1 MYYEHFR
8 LSGEP
13 FSLTPDP
20 AFLFLSEKHR
30 EAMAAVQYGLENG
43 RGFITLIGEVG
54 TGKTTILYS
63 VLSQLGPEVGAAY
76 VAYAAH
82 NFDDLL
88 TVALKDFGERPP
100 AGASRL
106 EQLEILQQM
115 LLRRDEAGQRTALVI
130 DEAQSLSDSTFE
142 ELRLLSNFET
152 YTHKLLQIVLVGQ
165 PELQTRLRQQ
175 NLRQLQQRVSVRAI
189 INPLDAGEM
198 EGYIYHRLRQVGGDG
213 RLFEPAAMR
222 AIVRH
227 ARGIPRRA
235 NILGHSALL
244 FAFGRSQPVVTLSTA
259 HEAIAEMDERAPGWM
274 GRSSL
279 QRVSMRPSRSSLRPR
294 ALVEAAA
301 ALGRRAVERVSSAQ
315 ADVSSLPP
323 FGVVLAAAAALIA
336 VGALLIAA
344 GGSRSAGAS
353 KMTTAAATAA
363 PAPVRAPTPGP
374 DAPSET
380 AQPAA
385 PVAAGAADPPPGA
398 ADPPP
403 GAADPPPA
411 PEAAPAVAPA
421 QVAAHV
427 EVAAKEAPEARPAP
441 PAAGKPADLGTV
453 HTVNIPRG
461 GSILAAAR
469 ELYGDRAGDLDRS
482 ALLEQVRRLNPG
494 LRDVNLVKAGAV
506 VKFPSTPGRSESAG
520 QHPE

>member
-63 VLSQLGPEVGAAY
+63 VLSQLGPDVAAAY
-76 VAYAAH
+76 VPYAAH
-82 NFDDLL
+82 TFDDLL
-88 TVALKDFGERPP
+88 TAALKDLGEKPP

-106 EQLEILQQM
+106 DLLEILQQM
-115 LLRRDEAGQRTALVI
+115 LVRRDEAGQRTALVI
-130 DEAQSLSDSTFE
+130 DEAQSLADSTFE

-189 INPLDAGEM
+189 INPLDAAEM
-198 EGYIYHRLRQVGGDG
+198 QAYIQHRLKQVGGDEQ
-213 RLFEPAAMR
+213 LFEPAALR

-235 NILGHSALL
+235 NILCHSALL
-244 FAFGRSQPVVTLSTA
+244 FAFGRSQPVVAMSA
-259 HEAIAEMDERAPGWM
+259 AREAIAEMDERAPGWL
-274 GRSSL
+274 GRGTL
-279 QRVSMRPSRSSLRPR
+279 QRVPAGRSWSWLRPLG
-294 ALVEAAA
+294 LVGAAA
-301 ALGRRAVERVSSAQ
+301 AV
-315 ADVSSLPP
+315 
-323 FGVVLAAAAALIA
+323 
-336 VGALLIAA
+336 LIAA
-344 GGSRSAGAS
+344 GALLLGAGGSGNAEPSAAV
-353 KMTTAAATAA
+353 AATATTASAPAAPAVAEPA
-363 PAPVRAPTPGP
+363 PAPVVAP
-374 DAPSET
+374 A
-380 AQPAA
+380 APAA
-385 PVAAGAADPPPGA
+385 PVAAPSAQVS
-398 ADPPP
+398 
-403 GAADPPPA
+403 PA
-411 PEAAPAVAPA
+411 PAPIQVADKAAPEPEVKPATANAAEAA
-421 QVAAHV
+421 
-427 EVAAKEAPEARPAP
+427 
-441 PAAGKPADLGTV
+441 GNV

-461 GSILAAAR
+461 GSILGAAR
-469 ELYGDRAGDLDRS
+469 ELYGTLPADIDRH
-482 ALLEQVRRLNPG
+482 ALLERVRRLNPG
-494 LRDVNLVKAGAV
+494 LRDVNQVKAGAV
-506 VKFPSTPGRSESAG
+506 VKFPSMAGQAESDG

>member
-1 MYYEHFR
+1 MYYDHFR

-63 VLSQLGPEVGAAY
+63 VLSQLGPDVAAAY
-76 VAYAAH
+76 VPYAAH
-82 NFDDLL
+82 TFDDLL
-88 TVALKDFGERPP
+88 TAALKDLGEKPP

-106 EQLEILQQM
+106 DLLEILQQM
-115 LLRRDEAGQRTALVI
+115 LVRRDEAGQRTALVI
-130 DEAQSLSDSTFE
+130 DEAQSLADSTFE

-189 INPLDAGEM
+189 INPLDAAEM
-198 EGYIYHRLRQVGGDG
+198 QAYIQHRLKQVGGDEQ
-213 RLFEPAAMR
+213 LFEPAALR

-235 NILGHSALL
+235 NILCHSALL
-244 FAFGRSQPVVTLSTA
+244 FAFGRSQPVVTMSA
-259 HEAIAEMDERAPGWM
+259 AREAIAEMDERAPGWL
-274 GRSSL
+274 GRGTL
-279 QRVSMRPSRSSLRPR
+279 QRVPAGRSWSWLRPLG
-294 ALVEAAA
+294 LVGAAA
-301 ALGRRAVERVSSAQ
+301 AV
-315 ADVSSLPP
+315 
-323 FGVVLAAAAALIA
+323 
-336 VGALLIAA
+336 LIAA
-344 GGSRSAGAS
+344 GALLLGAGGSGNAEPSAAV
-353 KMTTAAATAA
+353 AATATTASAPAAPAVAEPA
-363 PAPVRAPTPGP
+363 PAPVVAP
-374 DAPSET
+374 A
-380 AQPAA
+380 APAA
-385 PVAAGAADPPPGA
+385 PVAAPSAQVI
-398 ADPPP
+398 
-403 GAADPPPA
+403 PA
-411 PEAAPAVAPA
+411 PAPIQVADKAAPEPEVKPATANAAEAA
-421 QVAAHV
+421 
-427 EVAAKEAPEARPAP
+427 
-441 PAAGKPADLGTV
+441 GNV

-461 GSILAAAR
+461 GSILGAAR
-469 ELYGDRAGDLDRS
+469 ELYGTLPADIDRH

-494 LRDVNLVKAGAV
+494 LRDVNQVKAGAV
-506 VKFPSTPGRSESAG
+506 VKFPSMAGQAESDG

>member
-1 MYYEHFR
+1 MYYDHFR

-63 VLSQLGPEVGAAY
+63 VLSQLGPDVAAAY
-76 VAYAAH
+76 VPYAAH
-82 NFDDLL
+82 TFDDLL
-88 TVALKDFGERPP
+88 TAALKDLGEKPP

-106 EQLEILQQM
+106 DLLEILQQM
-115 LLRRDEAGQRTALVI
+115 LVRRDEAGQRTALVI
-130 DEAQSLSDSTFE
+130 DEAQSLADSTFE

-189 INPLDAGEM
+189 INPLDAAEM
-198 EGYIYHRLRQVGGDG
+198 QAYIQHRLKQVGGDEQ
-213 RLFEPAAMR
+213 LFEPAALR

-235 NILGHSALL
+235 NILCHSALL
-244 FAFGRSQPVVTLSTA
+244 FAFGRSQPVVTMSA
-259 HEAIAEMDERAPGWM
+259 AREAIAEMDERAPGWL
-274 GRSSL
+274 GRGTL
-279 QRVSMRPSRSSLRPR
+279 QRVPAGRSWSWLRPLG
-294 ALVEAAA
+294 LVGAAA
-301 ALGRRAVERVSSAQ
+301 AV
-315 ADVSSLPP
+315 
-323 FGVVLAAAAALIA
+323 
-336 VGALLIAA
+336 LIAA
-344 GGSRSAGAS
+344 GALLLGAGGSGNAEPSAAV
-353 KMTTAAATAA
+353 AATATTASAPAAPAVAEPA
-363 PAPVRAPTPGP
+363 PAPVVAP
-374 DAPSET
+374 A
-380 AQPAA
+380 APAA
-385 PVAAGAADPPPGA
+385 PVAAPSAQVI
-398 ADPPP
+398 
-403 GAADPPPA
+403 PA
-411 PEAAPAVAPA
+411 PAPIQVADKAAPEPEVKPAAANAAEAA
-421 QVAAHV
+421 
-427 EVAAKEAPEARPAP
+427 
-441 PAAGKPADLGTV
+441 GNV

-461 GSILAAAR
+461 GSILGAAR
-469 ELYGDRAGDLDRS
+469 ELYGTLPADIDRH

-494 LRDVNLVKAGAV
+494 LRDVNQVKAGAV
-506 VKFPSTPGRSESAG
+506 VKFPSMAGQAGSDG

>member
-63 VLSQLGPEVGAAY
+63 VLSQLGPEVAAAY
-76 VAYAAH
+76 VPYAAH
-82 NFDDLL
+82 TFDDLL
-88 TVALKDFGERPP
+88 TAALKDLGEKPP

-106 EQLEILQQM
+106 DLLEILQQM
-115 LLRRDEAGQRTALVI
+115 LVRRDEAGQRTALVI
-130 DEAQSLSDSTFE
+130 DEAQSLADSTFE

-189 INPLDAGEM
+189 INPLDAAEM
-198 EGYIYHRLRQVGGDG
+198 QAYIQHRLKQVGGDE
-213 RLFEPAAMR
+213 RLFEPAALR

-235 NILGHSALL
+235 NILCHSALL
-244 FAFGRSQPVVTLSTA
+244 FAFGRSQPVVTMSA
-259 HEAIAEMDERAPGWM
+259 AREAIAEMDERAPGWL
-274 GRSSL
+274 GRGTL
-279 QRVSMRPSRSSLRPR
+279 QRVPARRSWSWLRP
-294 ALVEAAA
+294 
-301 ALGRRAVERVSSAQ
+301 LGLA
-315 ADVSSLPP
+315 
-323 FGVVLAAAAALIA
+323 GAAAAALIA
-336 VGALLIAA
+336 AGALLLGA
-344 GGSRSAGAS
+344 GGSGNADQSVAVA
-353 KMTTAAATAA
+353 AAATPAAA
-363 PAPVRAPTPGP
+363 PAAPAVAEP
-374 DAPSET
+374 AP
-380 AQPAA
+380 AAVAAPAAPAA
-385 PVAAGAADPPPGA
+385 PVAPPSA
-398 ADPPP
+398 QAT
-403 GAADPPPA
+403 PA
-411 PEAAPAVAPA
+411 PAAPIQVADTVAPEP
-421 QVAAHV
+421 
-427 EVAAKEAPEARPAP
+427 EVK
-441 PAAGKPADLGTV
+441 PAAGSAEEAAGNV

-461 GSILAAAR
+461 GSILGAAR
-469 ELYGDRAGDLDRS
+469 ELYGTLPADVDRH

-506 VKFPSTPGRSESAG
+506 VKFPSMAGQAESDG

>member
-76 VAYAAH
+76 VPYAAH
-82 NFDDLL
+82 TFDDLL
-88 TVALKDFGERPP
+88 TVALKDFDERPP

-106 EQLEILQQM
+106 ELLEILQRM
-115 LLRRDEAGQRTALVI
+115 LVRRDEAGQRTALVI
-130 DEAQSLSDSTFE
+130 DEAQSLTDSTFE

-198 EGYIYHRLRQVGGDG
+198 EAYIQHRLKQVGGDE

-235 NILGHSALL
+235 NILCHSALL
-244 FAFGRSQPVVTLSTA
+244 FAFGRSLPAATLSTA
-259 HEAIAEMDERAPGWM
+259 REAIAEMDERTTGWL
-274 GRSSL
+274 GRGTL
-279 QRVSMRPSRSSLRPR
+279 QRVSARPSWSSLRPLG
-294 ALVEAAA
+294 LVEAAA
-301 ALGRRAVERVSSAQ
+301 ALGRGAVQRVSARQSLDSAR
-315 ADVSSLPP
+315 P
-323 FGVVLAAAAALIA
+323 FGLVGAVVAALIVAGAIVLAVRGAGRPGPSAMTAAAAT
-336 VGALLIAA
+336 
-344 GGSRSAGAS
+344 R
-353 KMTTAAATAA
+353 A
-363 PAPVRAPTPGP
+363 PDPAPTP
-374 DAPSET
+374 APEMP
-380 AQPAA
+380 AAAPQPSA
-385 PVAAGAADPPPGA
+385 PVATANRDTS
-398 ADPPP
+398 
-403 GAADPPPA
+403 PA
-411 PEAAPAVAPA
+411 PEAAPAVAPV
-421 QVAAHV
+421 Q
-427 EVAAKEAPEARPAP
+427 VAAKEAPESQTAP
-441 PAAGKPADLGTV
+441 VVAGKPADPGTAV

-469 ELYGDRAGDLDRS
+469 ELYGDRAGQLDRS

-494 LRDVNLVKAGAV
+494 LRDVNLVKVGAV
-506 VKFPSTPGRSESAG
+506 VNFPSMPGRSESDG
-520 QHPE
+520 QRPE

>member
-63 VLSQLGPEVGAAY
+63 VLSQLGPEVAAAY
-76 VAYAAH
+76 VPYAAH
-82 NFDDLL
+82 TFDDLL
-88 TVALKDFGERPP
+88 TAALKDLGEKPP

-106 EQLEILQQM
+106 DLLEILQQM
-115 LLRRDEAGQRTALVI
+115 LVRRDEAGQRTALVI
-130 DEAQSLSDSTFE
+130 DEAQSLADSTFE

-189 INPLDAGEM
+189 INPLDAAEM
-198 EGYIYHRLRQVGGDG
+198 QAYIQHRLNQVGADE
-213 RLFEPAAMR
+213 RLFEPAALR

-235 NILGHSALL
+235 NILCHSALL
-244 FAFGRSQPVVTLSTA
+244 FAFGRSQPVVTMGA
-259 HEAIAEMDERAPGWM
+259 AREAIAEMDERAPGWL
-274 GRSSL
+274 GRGTL
-279 QRVSMRPSRSSLRPR
+279 QRVPARRSWSWLRPVG
-294 ALVEAAA
+294 LV
-301 ALGRRAVERVSSAQ
+301 G
-315 ADVSSLPP
+315 
-323 FGVVLAAAAALIA
+323 AAAAALIA
-336 VGALLIAA
+336 AGALVLGA
-344 GGSRSAGAS
+344 GGSGNADPSAAVA
-353 KMTTAAATAA
+353 AAAT
-363 PAPVRAPTPGP
+363 
-374 DAPSET
+374 
-380 AQPAA
+380 PAA
-385 PVAAGAADPPPGA
+385 PP
-398 ADPPP
+398 
-403 GAADPPPA
+403 
-411 PEAAPAVAPA
+411 AAPAVAEPPPAPAAAPAAPAAPLAAPSA
-421 QVAAHV
+421 QVI
-427 EVAAKEAPEARPAP
+427 PTPAP
-441 PAAGKPADLGTV
+441 IQVADTDTAEPEVKPAAGNAEQAAGNV

-461 GSILAAAR
+461 GSILGAAR
-469 ELYGDRAGDLDRS
+469 ELYGTRAADIDRH

-506 VKFPSTPGRSESAG
+506 VKFPSMAGQAESDG

>member
-63 VLSQLGPEVGAAY
+63 VLSQLGPEVAAAY
-76 VAYAAH
+76 VPYAAH
-82 NFDDLL
+82 TFDDLL
-88 TVALKDFGERPP
+88 TAALKDLGEKPP

-106 EQLEILQQM
+106 DLLEILQQM
-115 LLRRDEAGQRTALVI
+115 LVRRDEAGQRTALVI
-130 DEAQSLSDSTFE
+130 DEAQSLADSTFE

-152 YTHKLLQIVLVGQ
+152 YTRKLLQIVLVGQ

-189 INPLDAGEM
+189 INPLDAAEM
-198 EGYIYHRLRQVGGDG
+198 QAYIQHRLKQVGGDEQ
-213 RLFEPAAMR
+213 LFEPAALR

-235 NILGHSALL
+235 NILCHSALL
-244 FAFGRSQPVVTLSTA
+244 FAFGRSQPVVTMSA
-259 HEAIAEMDERAPGWM
+259 AREAIAEMDERAPGWL
-274 GRSSL
+274 GRGAL
-279 QRVSMRPSRSSLRPR
+279 QRVPAGRSWSWLRPLG
-294 ALVEAAA
+294 LVGAAA
-301 ALGRRAVERVSSAQ
+301 AV
-315 ADVSSLPP
+315 
-323 FGVVLAAAAALIA
+323 
-336 VGALLIAA
+336 LIAA
-344 GGSRSAGAS
+344 GALLLGAGGSGNADPSAAVAS
-353 KMTTAAATAA
+353 AATPAAAPAAPAAPAVAEPA
-363 PAPVRAPTPGP
+363 PAPVAAP
-374 DAPSET
+374 A
-380 AQPAA
+380 APAA
-385 PVAAGAADPPPGA
+385 PVAPPSAQVAPSPAVVQVADKAAPQPEVK
-398 ADPPP
+398 
-403 GAADPPPA
+403 PA
-411 PEAAPAVAPA
+411 PGNAAVAPS
-421 QVAAHV
+421 
-427 EVAAKEAPEARPAP
+427 
-441 PAAGKPADLGTV
+441 DV

-461 GSILAAAR
+461 GSILGAAR
-469 ELYGDRAGDLDRS
+469 ELYGTLPADIDRH

-506 VKFPSTPGRSESAG
+506 VKFPSMAGQAESDG

>member
-63 VLSQLGPEVGAAY
+63 VLSQLGPEVAAAY
-76 VAYAAH
+76 VPYAAH
-82 NFDDLL
+82 TFEDLL
-88 TVALKDFGERPP
+88 TAALKDLGEKPR

-106 EQLEILQQM
+106 DLLEVLQQM
-115 LLRRDEAGQRTALVI
+115 LVRRDDAGQRTALVI
-130 DEAQSLSDSTFE
+130 DEAQSLADATFE

-198 EGYIYHRLRQVGGDG
+198 EAYVQHRLKQVGGDE
-213 RLFEPAAMR
+213 RLFEPAALR

-235 NILGHSALL
+235 NILCHSALL
-244 FAFGRSQPVVTLSTA
+244 FAFGRSQPIVTMSA
-259 HEAIAEMDERAPGWM
+259 AREAIAEMDERKPGWL
-274 GRSSL
+274 GRGTL
-279 QRVSMRPSRSSLRPR
+279 QRVSPHRSWSWVRPLGL
-294 ALVEAAA
+294 AGTAAA
-301 ALGRRAVERVSSAQ
+301 AII
-315 ADVSSLPP
+315 
-323 FGVVLAAAAALIA
+323 VVG
-336 VGALLIAA
+336 GALLLGA
-344 GGSRSAGAS
+344 GGSRTPDPSATVA
-353 KMTTAAATAA
+353 AAATPAAAPAGPGPADPTPTPLAAPVVPAAPPPAEVASAAAPPAQVVPAVEPIQVAAKATPAAA
-363 PAPVRAPTPGP
+363 PAP
-374 DAPSET
+374 ET
-380 AQPAA
+380 
-385 PVAAGAADPPPGA
+385 V
-398 ADPPP
+398 
-403 GAADPPPA
+403 PPA
-411 PEAAPAVAPA
+411 GGSNEEAS
-421 QVAAHV
+421 AHV
-427 EVAAKEAPEARPAP
+427 
-441 PAAGKPADLGTV
+441 
-453 HTVNIPRG
+453 HMVNIPRG

-469 ELYGDRAGDLDRS
+469 ELYGDLPPDTDRR
-482 ALLEQVRRLNPG
+482 ALLERVRRLNPG

-506 VKFPSTPGRSESAG
+506 LKFPSMPGRSESDG

>member
-63 VLSQLGPEVGAAY
+63 VLSQLGPEVSAAY

-106 EQLEILQQM
+106 ELLEILQQM

-130 DEAQSLSDSTFE
+130 DEAQSVSDSTFE

-259 HEAIAEMDERAPGWM
+259 REAIAEMDERAPGWT

-279 QRVSMRPSRSSLRPR
+279 QRVSTRPSWSSLRPR
-294 ALVEAAA
+294 AIVEATA

-315 ADVSSLPP
+315 ADLSSLPP
-323 FGVVLAAAAALIA
+323 FGLVLAAAAALIA

-344 GGSRSAGAS
+344 GGSRSAGTS
-353 KMTTAAATAA
+353 KMSTAAATAA
-363 PAPVRAPTPGP
+363 PATVRAPAPAT

-385 PVAAGAADPPPGA
+385 PVAAGAADPPP
-398 ADPPP
+398 
-403 GAADPPPA
+403 A
-411 PEAAPAVAPA
+411 PEVAPAVAPA

-427 EVAAKEAPEARPAP
+427 EVAAKEAEARPAP
-441 PAAGKPADLGTV
+441 APAGGPADLGTV

-494 LRDVNLVKAGAV
+494 LRDVNLVKAGAM
-506 VKFPSTPGRSESAG
+506 VKFPSTPGRSENDG
-520 QHPE
+520 PHPE

>member
-76 VAYAAH
+76 VPYAAH
-82 NFDDLL
+82 TFDDLL
-88 TVALKDFGERPP
+88 TVALKDLGERPP

-106 EQLEILQQM
+106 ALLEILQQM

-198 EGYIYHRLRQVGGDG
+198 EAYIYHRLRQVGGDG

-244 FAFGRSQPVVTLSTA
+244 FAFGRSQPAVTLSTA
-259 HEAIAEMDERAPGWM
+259 REAIAEMDERTTGWL
-274 GRSSL
+274 GRGTL
-279 QRVSMRPSRSSLRPR
+279 QRVSTRPSWYSLRPLD
-294 ALVEAAA
+294 LVGAAA
-301 ALGRRAVERVSSAQ
+301 ALGRSALKRVSTRPNMY
-315 ADVSSLPP
+315 SLSP
-323 FGVVLAAAAALIA
+323 FGLVVAAAAALIVA
-336 VGALLIAA
+336 GALLIAA
-344 GGSRSAGAS
+344 GGSRSADSSTVA
-353 KMTTAAATAA
+353 AAATPA
-363 PAPVRAPTPGP
+363 PAPVGAP
-374 DAPSET
+374 APATDPPSAA

-385 PVAAGAADPPPGA
+385 PVATGTVDAA
-398 ADPPP
+398 
-403 GAADPPPA
+403 PA
-411 PEAAPAVAPA
+411 PEAAPAVAPV
-421 QVAAHV
+421 Q
-427 EVAAKEAPEARPAP
+427 VAAKEAPESQAA
-441 PAAGKPADLGTV
+441 PAAAGSPADSATV

-469 ELYGDRAGDLDRS
+469 ELYGNRAGDLDRS

-506 VKFPSTPGRSESAG
+506 VKFPSMPGRSESDG

>member
-63 VLSQLGPEVGAAY
+63 VLSQLGPEVAAAY

-82 NFDDLL
+82 TFDDLL
-88 TVALKDFGERPP
+88 TVALKDLGERPP

-106 EQLEILQQM
+106 ELLEILQQM

-198 EGYIYHRLRQVGGDG
+198 EAYIYHRLRQVGGDG
-213 RLFEPAAMR
+213 RLFEPAAMH

-244 FAFGRSQPVVTLSTA
+244 FAFGRSQPAVTLSTA
-259 HEAIAEMDERAPGWM
+259 REAIAEMDERTTGWL
-274 GRSSL
+274 GRGTL
-279 QRVSMRPSRSSLRPR
+279 QRVSTLPSWH
-294 ALVEAAA
+294 
-301 ALGRRAVERVSSAQ
+301 
-315 ADVSSLPP
+315 SLPP
-323 FGVVLAAAAALIA
+323 FGLVVAAAAALIVA
-336 VGALLIAA
+336 GALLIAA
-344 GGSRSAGAS
+344 GRSRSADSSTVA
-353 KMTTAAATAA
+353 AAATPA
-363 PAPVRAPTPGP
+363 PAPVGAP
-374 DAPSET
+374 APATDPPSAA

-385 PVAAGAADPPPGA
+385 PVATGTADAA
-398 ADPPP
+398 
-403 GAADPPPA
+403 PA
-411 PEAAPAVAPA
+411 PEVTPAVAPE
-421 QVAAHV
+421 QVAV
-427 EVAAKEAPEARPAP
+427 KEAPEAQAA
-441 PAAGKPADLGTV
+441 PAAAGSPADSATV

-469 ELYGDRAGDLDRS
+469 ELYGNRAGDLDRS
-482 ALLEQVRRLNPG
+482 ALLSEVRRLNPG

-506 VKFPSTPGRSESAG
+506 VKFPSMPGRSESDG